1 MLWFSFYQ
9 VNHDSDTTLPKLN
22 SVRYRIKLAFS
33 EANTDSSLIHPKFG
47 DFLKTKLVHI

>member
-9 VNHDSDTTLPKLN
+9 INNNSDTTRPKLN
-22 SVRYRIKLAFS
+22 SVSYRMDFEFS

-47 DFLKTKLVHI
+47 DF